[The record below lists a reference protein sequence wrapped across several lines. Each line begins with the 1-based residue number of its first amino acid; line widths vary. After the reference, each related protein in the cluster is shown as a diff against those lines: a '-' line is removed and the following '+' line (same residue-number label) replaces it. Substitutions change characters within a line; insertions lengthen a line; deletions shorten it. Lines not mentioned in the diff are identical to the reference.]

1 MHTVAPPTYWPYRG
15 TMCWGWLESRRWR
28 RLTDGTV
35 LTRWRG
41 LRRFT
46 SWLLAE
52 ANLPA
57 VRPSLIAA
65 SHGGG
70 GVGLVRG
77 YAAIRP
83 ASKAVQ

>member
-1 MHTVAPPTYWPYRG
+1 MHTVAPLTYWPYRG

-46 SWLLAE
+46 S
-52 ANLPA
+52 
-57 VRPSLIAA
+57 LIAA

-77 YAAIRP
+77 YAAIRL